1 VWFFRI
7 FVAGVLFLYGGAV
20 LPVEYR
26 MGKVKF
32 VFLAEERCRLMKIRL
47 LRVRICFSS

>member
-1 VWFFRI
+1 MWFFRI
-7 FVAGVLFLYGGAV
+7 FVAGVLFLYGGTV

-32 VFLAEERCRLMKIRL
+32 VFLSEECGRGLGGLTASVQSRML
-47 LRVRICFSS
+47 